1 MRASAKGRRG
11 EPRGERGEKR
21 RVKMRT
27 RKSSYI
33 GVRTATLLRRI
44 VGVYNEN
51 ETPRLVCVCVCMCVL
66 PIHTRYARGL
76 FSVLLRVC
84 AAFRVHSGSFSSLL
98 HSHTSAHSLLS
109 PSLVLSH
116 PPSLD
121 PLSRSFLAGFVRAR
135 PGSSYCG
142 KIFRRIII
150 MRRARAVRP
159 LN

>member
-51 ETPRLVCVCVCMCVL
+51 ETPRLVCVCVYVRITHTYTIRTRAFLCPPSRVRCVSC
-66 PIHTRYARGL
+66 PFGIV
-76 FSVLLRVC
+76 FV
-84 AAFRVHSGSFSSLL
+84 
-98 HSHTSAHSLLS
+98 S
-109 PSLVLSH
+109 PSL
-116 PPSLD
+116 
-121 PLSRSFLAGFVRAR
+121 
-135 PGSSYCG
+135 SYLC
-142 KIFRRIII
+142 
-150 MRRARAVRP
+150 A
-159 LN
+159 